1 LSEVHPLTPG
11 SPEDLEDLFENAPC
25 GYLSLQPDGRI
36 IRSNRTFSNWI
47 GIPPEQL
54 IGKRLRD
61 LLNVAGRIFYETHF
75 APLLRMQGFFN
86 EVALDVVTASGNTI
100 PMLANARERRDAAGN
115 LVFTRV
121 TLFAAAERRRYER
134 ELVEAEAAAEAAR
147 LQLATLNVE
156 LEKRVAE
163 ALAQRLAAERGLT
176 ESEVSLTEERITGEL
191 REQFIAV
198 LGHDLRNPV
207 AAINA
212 ATRILIREPHSER
225 AAHIIALMQ
234 GSIDRMATL
243 IDNLMDLARGRLG
256 GGLPL
261 VRDANK
267 PLTPFLRQVVDE
279 MMSAYPGRIIE
290 ADFQIDE
297 PVQCDRGRIAQL
309 ASNLL
314 GNAIAYGQ
322 ADQPIR
328 IKAATIGDTF
338 ELWVANAG
346 LPIPEAAM
354 ERLFQPFFRG
364 AVRKSQQGL
373 GLGLYI
379 VSEIARAHG
388 GEISVTSSA
397 TETRF
402 TFRMPRIAP
411 ELP

>member
-1 LSEVHPLTPG
+1 MPFPLTPG
-11 SPEDLEDLFENAPC
+11 SLEDLEDLFENAPC
-25 GYLSLQPDGRI
+25 GYLSLHPDGRI
-36 IRSNRTFSNWI
+36 IRSNRTFSTWI
-47 GIPPEQL
+47 GTPSEQL

-61 LLNVAGRIFYETHF
+61 LLNVAGRMFYETHF

-86 EVALDVVTASGNTI
+86 EVALDVVTANGKTI
-100 PMLANARERRDAAGN
+100 PMLANAKERRDADGN

-134 ELVEAEAAAEAAR
+134 ELVEAQAAAEAAR
-147 LQLATLNVE
+147 LQLATLNEE

-176 ESEVSLTEERITGEL
+176 ETEVSLTEERTTGEL

-212 ATRILIREPHSER
+212 ATRILLREPQSER
-225 AAHIIALMQ
+225 ATQIISLMQ
-234 GSIDRMATL
+234 GSVVRIATL
-243 IDNLMDLARGRLG
+243 IDNVLDFARGRLG

-261 VRDANK
+261 VRDADK
-267 PLTPFLRQVVDE
+267 PLTPVLRQVVDE
-279 MMSAYPGRIIE
+279 VMSAHPGRVIE
-290 ADFQIDE
+290 VDFQIDE
-297 PVQCDRGRIAQL
+297 PVQSDRGRIAQL

-314 GNAIAYGQ
+314 GNAVAHGL

-346 LPIPEAAM
+346 SPIPEAAM

-379 VSEIARAHG
+379 VSEIAHAHG
-388 GEISVTSSA
+388 GDISVESSGN
-397 TETRF
+397 ETRF
-402 TFRMPRIAP
+402 TFRMPK
-411 ELP
+411 LVT

>member
-1 LSEVHPLTPG
+1 
-11 SPEDLEDLFENAPC
+11 
-25 GYLSLQPDGRI
+25 
-36 IRSNRTFSNWI
+36 
-47 GIPPEQL
+47 
-54 IGKRLRD
+54 
-61 LLNVAGRIFYETHF
+61 
-75 APLLRMQGFFN
+75 M
-86 EVALDVVTASGNTI
+86 
-100 PMLANARERRDAAGN
+100 
-115 LVFTRV
+115 
-121 TLFAAAERRRYER
+121 
-134 ELVEAEAAAEAAR
+134 
-147 LQLATLNVE
+147 
-156 LEKRVAE
+156 
-163 ALAQRLAAERGLT
+163 
-176 ESEVSLTEERITGEL
+176 
-191 REQFIAV
+191 
-198 LGHDLRNPV
+198 
-207 AAINA
+207 
-212 ATRILIREPHSER
+212 
-225 AAHIIALMQ
+225 
-234 GSIDRMATL
+234 
-243 IDNLMDLARGRLG
+243 G

-388 GEISVTSSA
+388 G
-397 TETRF
+397 R
-402 TFRMPRIAP
+402 
-411 ELP
+411 